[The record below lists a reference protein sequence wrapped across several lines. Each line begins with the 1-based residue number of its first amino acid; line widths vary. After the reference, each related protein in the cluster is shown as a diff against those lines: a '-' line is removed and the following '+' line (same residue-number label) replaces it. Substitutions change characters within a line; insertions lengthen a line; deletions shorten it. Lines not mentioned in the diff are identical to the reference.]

1 MILVNHNARN
11 ENKSAIKIYASFSVL
26 FFFSFLQT
34 VQTVLHITT
43 KNRGSQPL
51 KKGTNSSLGWVE
63 GHHIS
68 DASGAFCQ
76 VKV

>member
-1 MILVNHNARN
+1 MILVNHNACN

-51 KKGTNSSLGWVE
+51 KKGLIQVLGE
-63 GHHIS
+63 
-68 DASGAFCQ
+68 
-76 VKV
+76 